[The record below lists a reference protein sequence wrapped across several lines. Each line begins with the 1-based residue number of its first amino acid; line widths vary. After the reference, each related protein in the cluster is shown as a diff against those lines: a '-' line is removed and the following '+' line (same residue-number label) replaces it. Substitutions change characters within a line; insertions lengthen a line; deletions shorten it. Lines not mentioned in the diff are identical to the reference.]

1 MNEVVTL
8 LTSVS
13 GRALVKSFSDPDVTE
28 QPFSIGNLF
37 NVFDESVSD
46 LKSLSRLLYK
56 LENEPTQTII
66 RGSLAEDKTGPVPRN
81 KDIFIPTSRHW
92 CMIDIDSLPWDGDLQ
107 DHKAMLDY
115 ASSQLPPE
123 FQQAD
128 CWYHFSSSLG
138 LRFTEV
144 SELIG
149 CYWSRSFVTML
160 FS

>member
-46 LKSLSRLLYK
+46 LNRLSRLLYK

-66 RGSLAEDKTGPVPRN
+66 RGSLAEGKAGPVPRN
-81 KDIFIPTSRHW
+81 KDTFIPTSRHW
-92 CMIDIDSLPWDGDLQ
+92 WMIDIDSLPWDGDLQ

-138 LRFTEV
+138 LRFT
-144 SELIG
+144 
-149 CYWSRSFVTML
+149 
-160 FS
+160 